1 MHKIEIAMIKKVFMA
16 VGVILIVSAIFV
28 YNLYTREHRMIEQ
41 EHYTSI
47 NASELFRAFEENEAQ
62 ANTKFLNQVIEAKGV
77 VSEIL
82 TNQENN
88 TVVVLKSN
96 DPLFGISCTLKQST
110 TRLSEGDSIILKGIC
125 TGYLSDVVLTDCIII
140 KP

>member
-1 MHKIEIAMIKKVFMA
+1 MQIEITMIKKVLVV
-16 VGVILIVSAIFV
+16 VGVLLIAAGIFV
-28 YNLYTREHRMIEQ
+28 YKLYTREHRMIEQ
-41 EHYTSI
+41 EQYTSI
-47 NASELFRAFEENEAQ
+47 HAQQLFEAFEENEAQ
-62 ANTKFLNQVIEAKGV
+62 ANTKFLNQVIEVTGV

-82 TNQENN
+82 TNQENK

-96 DPLFGISCTLKQST
+96 DPLFGISCTLEQST
-110 TRLSEGDSIILKGIC
+110 SRLSQGDSLILKGIC

>member
-1 MHKIEIAMIKKVFMA
+1 MIKKVFIA
-16 VGVILIVSAIFV
+16 VGVVLIVSAIFV

-47 NASELFRAFEENEAQ
+47 NAEQLFLAFEENETQ
-62 ANTKFLNQVIEAKGV
+62 ANTKFLNQVIEVTGV

-96 DPLFGISCTLKQST
+96 DQLFGISCTLEQHAVM
-110 TRLSEGDSIILKGIC
+110 LSEGDSIILKGIC
-125 TGYLSDVVLTDCIII
+125 TGYLSDVVLINCVII

>member
-1 MHKIEIAMIKKVFMA
+1 MQIEITMIKKVLVV
-16 VGVILIVSAIFV
+16 VGVLLIAAGIFV
-28 YNLYTREHRMIEQ
+28 YKLYTREHRMVEQ
-41 EHYTSI
+41 EQYTSI
-47 NASELFRAFEENEAQ
+47 DASQLFTAFEENEAQ
-62 ANTKFLNQVIEAKGV
+62 ANTKFLNQIIEVTGV

-82 TNQENN
+82 TNQENK

-96 DPLFGISCTLKQST
+96 DPLFGISCTLEQSAS
-110 TRLSEGDSIILKGIC
+110 RLSEGDSLILKGIC